1 MKVKKFMNS
10 REIEALE
17 FHKKNKGKLK
27 IASKVPLNNLKDLSL
42 AYSPG
47 VAIPC
52 EAIHQN
58 DKAVYDYT
66 SKGNMVAVITDGTA
80 VLGLGD
86 IGVHA
91 SLPVMEGKCLLFKKF
106 AGIDAFPILVDSKEP
121 DEFIQTVKLISKSFG
136 GINLEDISSPRC
148 VTIERKLKEIC
159 DIPVFHDDQHGT
171 AVVTL
176 AAVINSLRLLKRNLS
191 EQKIVICGVGAAGN
205 SIARLLHDYGAKTI
219 YGYNSKGILS
229 KNDYDSYN
237 FVIQE
242 LFDEKILSDFSTP
255 NTNTLAELVKETDI
269 FIGVSVKDIL
279 TIDMVQSMN
288 DDPIILAMANPNPEI
303 SLEKVKQTKAA
314 IYGTG
319 RSDYPNQINNCLA
332 FPGIFKGALKS
343 KSTKITEE
351 MKLVAAEA
359 IAHLIKD
366 EELTSEYIVPSAFDK
381 RVVAAVAKAVA
392 KQAKKQNICR
402 E

>member
-1 MKVKKFMNS
+1 MSDKRK
-10 REIEALE
+10 EALL
-17 FHKKNKGKLK
+17 FHQKNTGK
-27 IASKVPLNNLKDLSL
+27 IRIESKVPLKDANDLSL

-47 VAIPC
+47 VAVPC
-52 EAIHQN
+52 EEIYID
-58 DKAVYDYT
+58 DKKVYDYT

-106 AGIDAFPILVDSKEP
+106 AGLDAFPILVDSKDP
-121 DEFIQTVKLISKSFG
+121 DLFIQTVYLISKSFG

-148 VTIERKLKEIC
+148 VTIERKLIEIC
-159 DIPVFHDDQHGT
+159 DVPVFHDDQHGT
-171 AVVTL
+171 AIVTL
-176 AAVINSLRLLKRNLS
+176 AAVINAMRLLKRDIS
-191 EQKIVICGVGAAGN
+191 KQKIVICGVGAAGN

-219 YGYNSKGILS
+219 YGYNSSGIIS
-229 KNDYDSYN
+229 KSNYDKYN

-242 LFDEKILSDFSTP
+242 LLDENIITSFELPNDNTLSD
-255 NTNTLAELVKETDI
+255 LVKDTDI

-279 TIDMVQSMN
+279 TIPMVDSMN
-288 DDPIILAMANPNPEI
+288 PDPIILAMANPNPEI
-303 SLEKVKQTKAA
+303 SLNNVTQTKAI

-332 FPGIFKGALKS
+332 FPGIFKGALEAR
-343 KSTKITEE
+343 STKITEE
-351 MKLVAAEA
+351 MKVVAAEA
-359 IAHLIKD
+359 IAFLIKD
-366 EELTSEYIVPSAFDK
+366 EDLKPDYIVPSVFDK
-381 RVVAAVAKAVA
+381 RVAKAVA
-392 KQAKKQNICR
+392 KAVKKQAIQQNICR